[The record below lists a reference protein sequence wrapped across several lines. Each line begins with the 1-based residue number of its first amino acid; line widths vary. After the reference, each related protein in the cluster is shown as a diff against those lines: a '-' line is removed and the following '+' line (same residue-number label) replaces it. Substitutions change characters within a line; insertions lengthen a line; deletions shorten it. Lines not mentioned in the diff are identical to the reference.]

1 LRSRTRHRP
10 DAAAFEPDHSC
21 ATELA
26 RRLFALSTS
35 SRRAGRP
42 LALIGQHP
50 SLVDVQQ
57 RLLRFAEADAP
68 VLIQGETGTGKEL
81 FARALHLLS
90 SRRAE
95 TYISINCAQ
104 HQDGTLSVSEL
115 FGHRQGSFTGA
126 STDHSGLFQAAHR
139 GTLFLDEIGDAPPV
153 MQGLILRGVGEG
165 EILPLGG

>member
-1 LRSRTRHRP
+1 MLP
-10 DAAAFEPDHSC
+10 LLEPDHSC

-26 RRLFALSTS
+26 RRLFALSSS
-35 SRRAGRP
+35 SRRDGRP

-90 SRRAE
+90 SRQAE
-95 TYISINCAQ
+95 TYVSINCAQ
-104 HQDGTLSVSEL
+104 HQDGCQSASCSDIVKAVSLAHPRTTL
-115 FGHRQGSFTGA
+115 A
-126 STDHSGLFQAAHR
+126 SSKLLTAAR
-139 GTLFLDEIGDAPPV
+139 YFWTK
-153 MQGLILRGVGEG
+153 
-165 EILPLGG
+165 